1 MANVNDDKKSHD
13 KKNKE
18 RDAIDTL
25 PLSDIPLSSTGLK
38 GAKLVKNSRMET
50 SVEIFSDPLSGSLQV
65 APESISDFM
74 KTSPQDQVVI
84 NKLSGLYSF
93 DVYSLRSN
101 LKSLGVE
108 AVDAEA
114 LELSDEM
121 KEGLSLYS
129 LEFVSPLIEKIY
141 GKDRDELK
149 GSQDLSR
156 IIKDTD
162 IAKVKANLQKIAER
176 TGMQLQEI
184 PEFLK
189 EYSDV
194 YLSVAYYR
202 YSFESIAADTERFL
216 FWLEGL
222 KATREIASNPQN
234 LAQIKQIETIIRFL
248 HASIRERLAKFRS
261 TFEMFWL
268 DINRESF
275 INMRKQ
281 IEDNHGSMGA
291 VLCGLI
297 VKMHLWKKEFPNNN
311 VGGPSTRLKFATA
324 EMEPGLIKLK
334 DMENEARKKLGLPLV
349 KI

>member
-1 MANVNDDKKSHD
+1 MTNIIDDKKAND

-38 GAKLVKNSRMET
+38 SAKLVKNSRMET

-65 APESISDFM
+65 APEAISDFM
-74 KTSPQDQVVI
+74 KTSPQDQEI
-84 NKLSGLYSF
+84 IKKLSGLYSF

-108 AVDAEA
+108 VEDAEA

-141 GKDRDELK
+141 GKDRENLK
-149 GSQDLSR
+149 SSQDLSK
-156 IIKDTD
+156 IIKDSD
-162 IAKVKANLQKIAER
+162 VAKVKENLQKIAQR
-176 TGMQLQEI
+176 TGMQLVEI
-184 PEFLK
+184 PVFLK

-222 KATREIASNPQN
+222 KSVREVASNSQN
-234 LAQIKQIETIIRFL
+234 LTQIKQIETIIRFL
-248 HASIRERLAKFRS
+248 HASIRERLAKFHS
-261 TFEMFWL
+261 TFELFWM

-291 VLCGLI
+291 VLCSLI

-311 VGGPSTRLKFATA
+311 VGGPSTRLKFALS
-324 EMEPGLIKLK
+324 EMEPGLMKLK
-334 DMENEARKKLGLPLV
+334 DMENEARKRLNLPV
-349 KI
+349 VRI